1 MTNIF
6 MKKKTKFYAYSIDE
20 IKGITDS
27 WTDCQSIV
35 SGKQAKYKSFET
47 KEEAQKWLDLGAD
60 YSIKRVATQKGIFFD
75 AGTGGGQGV
84 EINVTNENGDKLLI
98 DFLDVN
104 EKGHHLIKGNA
115 SNNYGELLACK
126 YALEIAI
133 KQNIKK
139 VFGDSKLIL
148 DFWSKGYI
156 KKSVGEETLNLAS
169 QVKKLRRK
177 FEKQGGKLLYISG
190 GSNPADLGFHRP

>member
-1 MTNIF
+1 
-6 MKKKTKFYAYSIDE
+6 MKKKTKYYAYLVGSKQGIVNTWDE
-20 IKGITDS
+20 
-27 WTDCQSIV
+27 CQSIV
-35 SGKQAKYKSFET
+35 SGNQAKYKSFET

-84 EINVTNENGDKLLI
+84 EINVTNENGDKLLV

-104 EKGHHLIKGNA
+104 EKGHHLVKGNA

>member
-1 MTNIF
+1 
-6 MKKKTKFYAYSIDE
+6 MKKKTKYYAYLVDNK
-20 IKGITDS
+20 KGIVNTWDE
-27 WTDCQSIV
+27 CQSIV